1 MNPDIITGYHFSS
14 GSSKILRGEASILPN
29 DQALFI
35 KAGLLEIF
43 RYGLS
48 TDTHIVEREII
59 GDNPS
64 PPIGAKFNWINHN
77 SLLA

>member
-1 MNPDIITGYHFSS
+1 VDPDIVAGYHLSS
-14 GSSKILRGEASILPN
+14 GGSKILRGETSIIAN

-35 KAGLLEIF
+35 EPILLEIF

-48 TDTHIVEREII
+48 TDADIVEGEIL

-64 PPIGAKFNWINHN
+64 PPIGAEYD
-77 SLLA
+77 